1 MKSEQWQQKKAERLK
16 IDNYA
21 CAMCGRRDDSCRHG
35 LQMHHI
41 TYERLGNENILTD
54 LVSLCPACHV
64 KIHKYYGRRR
74 TA

>member
-1 MKSEQWQQKKAERLK
+1 MKSEQWQRKKAERLK
-16 IDNYA
+16 IDN
-21 CAMCGRRDDSCRHG
+21 CTCVMCGRPESTCKNG